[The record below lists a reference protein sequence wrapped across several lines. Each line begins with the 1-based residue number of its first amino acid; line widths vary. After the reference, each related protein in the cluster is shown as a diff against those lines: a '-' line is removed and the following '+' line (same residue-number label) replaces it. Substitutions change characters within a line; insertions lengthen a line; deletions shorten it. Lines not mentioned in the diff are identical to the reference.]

1 MKGEESCKRSE
12 SSGKYIS
19 AIYRHQQMIIA
30 KQLEPYHIGSGQYI
44 FLITVAEREGI
55 TQKGL
60 SEALLIDK
68 TTTAKAI
75 SKLESEGYV
84 RRETSSEDGRCNQL
98 YLTDSGKAV
107 MPQVREKLDMV
118 VGMSR
123 EGLSDEEYA
132 LFLSLIKRILKN
144 LHDEV
149 HKGGS

>member
-1 MKGEESCKRSE
+1 MNGEEGCKRAE

-30 KQLEPYHIGSGQYI
+30 TELEPFHIGSGQYI
-44 FLITVAEREGI
+44 FLITIAEREGI

-68 TTTAKAI
+68 TTTAKAV

-84 RRETSSEDGRCNQL
+84 RRETSTQDGRCNQL
-98 YLTDSGKAV
+98 YLTEAGKSV
-107 MPQVREKLDMV
+107 MPRIREKLDMV
-118 VGMSR
+118 VALSR
-123 EGLSDEEYA
+123 QGLSDEEYTM
-132 LFLSLIKRILKN
+132 FISLLKRILRN

-149 HKGGS
+149 HRGG